1 MNKVLYVSFLLLLA
15 GVSFAQPKDILVN
28 WECNMEIEILSGR
41 FNPATDTVA
50 ARGDF
55 NGWGRYNLVV
65 STLDPNLYV
74 SENPITIINASVG
87 DTIIGQGWPTNGY
100 KFYYTPS
107 SWESG
112 DNRFYVLTQA
122 DYDAG
127 EATVSRAFNDGTLE
141 TVTNQETDVLFQ
153 VDVDGA
159 IVNGVNCTNGQPFP
173 VINTVHIAGGT
184 PPLQWP
190 DLGWPDNQIDR
201 MIQLYDDGTNG
212 DKVSGDL
219 IFSREV
225 TFPAYTI
232 FNINYKFGVNYGLGP
247 SLTGCVDNWNDN
259 ENAIGTNHIIN
270 LFSLAWYCETL
281 DTFGIMGTKDFVTD
295 VKDNTPSLP
304 TAYSL
309 EQNFPNPFNPST
321 KINFSLPVEGFVTLD
336 VYNSI
341 GQKVATLVNETKTAG
356 TYAVDFDASDL
367 TSGIYFYKISS
378 GNFSE
383 TKKMILLK

>member
-1 MNKVLYVSFLLLLA
+1 MNKILYFSFLFLLV
-15 GVSFAQPKDILVN
+15 GITFAQPKEILLN

-41 FNPATDTVA
+41 FNTADTVA
-50 ARGDF
+50 ARGTF
-55 NGWGRYNLVV
+55 NGWGRYDLVP
-65 STLDPNLYV
+65 STLDPNFYV
-74 SENPITIINASVG
+74 SENPFVDTLSLG
-87 DTIIGQGWPTNGY
+87 DTIKY
-100 KFYYTPS
+100 KFYYTPN
-107 SWESG
+107 SWEGGS
-112 DNRFYVLTQA
+112 DRVYVITQD
-122 DYDAG
+122 DYNNG
-127 EATVSRAFNDGTLE
+127 EALISRAFNDGTLS

-159 IVNGVNCTNGQPFP
+159 VVNGANCTNGQPFP
-173 VINTVHIAGGT
+173 SINTVHIAGGT

-247 SLTGCVDNWNDN
+247 SLTGCVDNFNDN
-259 ENAIGTNHIIN
+259 ENAIGANHIIN

-341 GQKVATLVNETKTAG
+341 GQKVTTLVNETKSAG